1 MRLLL
6 NDFGGSPFV
15 RPLARALAARGHAV
29 RHTWCAS
36 LPTTPQGALGARA
49 DDAPTLETAPIAL
62 AAPLDKFSFVRRWRQ
77 EREFGRAVAR
87 EAAAFRPDVVLSA
100 NTPLDAQAM
109 LMRAADAPFVFWL
122 QDLIGVAA
130 DRLLRRKLPVAGA
143 LVGRHYLAMEA
154 RQLRRSAR
162 VVAITDDFRPYLA
175 ACGVDERRVT
185 TVENWAPVEELPALP
200 RETPWARETGLD
212 GAFVF
217 LYAGTLALKHNPER
231 LLDLARALRG
241 RAVDGRAARVVVLS
255 QGQGADYLRAA
266 AAAEGLD
273 TLDVRGFLPF
283 ERVPEAYAAA
293 DVLLAVLEPDA
304 SAFSV
309 PSKVLASLCAARPLL
324 LSVPPDN
331 LAARLVR
338 REGAG
343 LVVPPAD
350 GDAFLAAAE
359 ALMADAGARD
369 AMGARARAYAER
381 AFRID
386 DIADRMERV
395 LLDAVAGGR

>member
-6 NDFGGSPFV
+6 NDFGGYPFV
-15 RPLARALAARGHAV
+15 RPLARALAARGHTV

-36 LPTTPQGALGARA
+36 LPTTPQGALALRP
-49 DDAPTLETAPIAL
+49 DDPPTLGAAPIHL
-62 AAPLDKFSFVRRWRQ
+62 AAPLDKYSFARRWRQ
-77 EREFGRAVAR
+77 EREFGRMVAR
-87 EAAAFRPDVVLSA
+87 DTVAFRPDVVLSA

-109 LMRAADAPFVFWL
+109 LMRATGAPFVFWL

-130 DRLLRRKLPVAGA
+130 DRLLRRKIPVAGA

-154 RQLRRSAR
+154 RQLRQSAH

-175 ACGVDERRVT
+175 ACGVDDRRVT
-185 TVENWAPVEELPALP
+185 TIENWAPIEEMPVLP
-200 RETPWARETGLD
+200 RETAWARETGLD

-231 LLDLARALRG
+231 LVELARALRG
-241 RAVDGRAARVVVLS
+241 QTVDGRPARVVVLS
-255 QGQGADYLRAA
+255 QGPGADLLRAA
-266 AAAEGLD
+266 ADAETLD
-273 TLDVRGFLPF
+273 TLDVRDFLPF
-283 ERVPEAYAAA
+283 ERVPEAYATA

-338 REGAG
+338 RERAGHVVDPSDGA
-343 LVVPPAD
+343 
-350 GDAFLAAAE
+350 AFLAAAE
-359 ALMADAGARD
+359 ALMADADARA
-369 AMGARARAYAER
+369 AMGRRARAYAEQT
-381 AFRID
+381 FRID

-395 LLDAVAGGR
+395 LLDAAAGS